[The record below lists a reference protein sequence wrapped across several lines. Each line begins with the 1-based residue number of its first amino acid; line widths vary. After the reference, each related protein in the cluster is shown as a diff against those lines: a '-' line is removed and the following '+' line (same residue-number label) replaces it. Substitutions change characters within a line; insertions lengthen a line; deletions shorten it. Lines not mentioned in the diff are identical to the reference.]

1 MECSH
6 IAVRLRHPASTPV
19 TARDNTVGRS
29 RRTPRL
35 SRGLVMLL
43 RTWIKGW
50 RDKAFVVEA
59 GISAA
64 KGLIK
69 HHSPHRPH
77 GAHAPTPAT
86 HHPHQSGS
94 SPLTYQH
101 WPPCPGAAS
110 LMRFWLRSRTQP
122 GRRRPCPRGRGRRRR
137 HGRAGRRRPP
147 CHRALSRLRGRD
159 RG

>member
-1 MECSH
+1 MACSH
-6 IAVRLRHPASTPV
+6 VAVRLRHPASTPV

-35 SRGLVMLL
+35 LRGLVMLL

-69 HHSPHRPH
+69 HHLPSPRGPRPH
-77 GAHAPTPAT
+77 PSDTPPPSKRLTPPHPPTLD
-86 HHPHQSGS
+86 
-94 SPLTYQH
+94 PLT
-101 WPPCPGAAS
+101 
-110 LMRFWLRSRTQP
+110 
-122 GRRRPCPRGRGRRRR
+122 RGRVPYEVLVEVENPAR
-137 HGRAGRRRPP
+137 
-147 CHRALSRLRGRD
+147 
-159 RG
+159 

>member
-1 MECSH
+1 MACSH

-35 SRGLVMLL
+35 LRGLVMLL

-77 GAHAPTPAT
+77 GAHAPAPAT

-94 SPLTYQH
+94 PPHPPTLDPLT
-101 WPPCPGAAS
+101 
-110 LMRFWLRSRTQP
+110 
-122 GRRRPCPRGRGRRRR
+122 RGRVPYEVLVEVENPAR
-137 HGRAGRRRPP
+137 
-147 CHRALSRLRGRD
+147 
-159 RG
+159 